1 MEDETP
7 SGFFPEI
14 VKFLENLP
22 DGVGKTRL
30 CSLLSRGDVADL
42 INLRTAAGSVQG
54 RDIKSF
60 VRLVIQKRTAGR
72 GAGVLPFL
80 RFVIPFLT
88 EERSCHSPRSQRLYA
103 FFLEAWRNL
112 PGIRTWF
119 RQGPSGSLLGDT
131 SVSADFFSGAER
143 SGDLAVPQEQA
154 IAAKELLPLLRASV
168 LPSGERIAVDE
179 PAELHAAA
187 LPDDLDSA
195 FPKREGSG
203 VREASKRLAFWYGS
217 FSGGKILSFGSMPV
231 RFCSSE
237 FSQMQSFVRAAGD
250 PADLFIASGILSEIG
265 RNAGD
270 EPVYVTGYGPY
281 GVTAVFA
288 ASAVS
293 GESFKGGLRTAV
305 FNSPGLPGS
314 LVSLL
319 SWKSLGAAA
328 AAAENV
334 HSSLDCYQDTGLQI
348 GHRLVLGHCLAG
360 QRSPQEMYTG
370 LQRLLSGGRNAAEA
384 LSAAESLL
392 RESLGGKAGEMAGG
406 SLPAQRIPRAP

>member
-1 MEDETP
+1 
-7 SGFFPEI
+7 
-14 VKFLENLP
+14 
-22 DGVGKTRL
+22 
-30 CSLLSRGDVADL
+30 
-42 INLRTAAGSVQG
+42 
-54 RDIKSF
+54 
-60 VRLVIQKRTAGR
+60 
-72 GAGVLPFL
+72 
-80 RFVIPFLT
+80 
-88 EERSCHSPRSQRLYA
+88 
-103 FFLEAWRNL
+103 
-112 PGIRTWF
+112 
-119 RQGPSGSLLGDT
+119 
-131 SVSADFFSGAER
+131 
-143 SGDLAVPQEQA
+143 
-154 IAAKELLPLLRASV
+154 
-168 LPSGERIAVDE
+168 
-179 PAELHAAA
+179 
-187 LPDDLDSA
+187 
-195 FPKREGSG
+195 
-203 VREASKRLAFWYGS
+203 
-217 FSGGKILSFGSMPV
+217 
-231 RFCSSE
+231 
-237 FSQMQSFVRAAGD
+237 MQSFVRAAGD

-406 SLPAQRIPRAP
+406 ASLLRGSHARRDIITRLADEPVLSGGFHIGVKLCEQSVVSRCSHGRYPEVFPLKRDNRDSEGAAADPDFR

>member
-1 MEDETP
+1 
-7 SGFFPEI
+7 
-14 VKFLENLP
+14 
-22 DGVGKTRL
+22 
-30 CSLLSRGDVADL
+30 
-42 INLRTAAGSVQG
+42 
-54 RDIKSF
+54 
-60 VRLVIQKRTAGR
+60 
-72 GAGVLPFL
+72 
-80 RFVIPFLT
+80 
-88 EERSCHSPRSQRLYA
+88 
-103 FFLEAWRNL
+103 
-112 PGIRTWF
+112 
-119 RQGPSGSLLGDT
+119 
-131 SVSADFFSGAER
+131 
-143 SGDLAVPQEQA
+143 
-154 IAAKELLPLLRASV
+154 
-168 LPSGERIAVDE
+168 
-179 PAELHAAA
+179 
-187 LPDDLDSA
+187 
-195 FPKREGSG
+195 
-203 VREASKRLAFWYGS
+203 
-217 FSGGKILSFGSMPV
+217 
-231 RFCSSE
+231 
-237 FSQMQSFVRAAGD
+237 MQSFVRAAGD